1 MCMLKFHINCNIS
14 WYNYK
19 CNIYLLVR
27 SIPDEE
33 YLATVDDE
41 STGCVTCLA
50 CTESDKDGVTF
61 CRWCTGGNELKVWDQ
76 LPLGKVK
83 KRTR

>member
-1 MCMLKFHINCNIS
+1 MSGIHEFLEGTSNFYIVFPFKI
-14 WYNYK
+14 
-19 CNIYLLVR
+19 VR

-41 STGCVTCLA
+41 CTGCVTCLA

-61 CRWCTGGNELKVWDQ
+61 CRWCTGGSDLKVWDQ
-76 LPLGKVK
+76 LPLGKAK